1 MKNIYRN
8 FILGMLLFF
17 VASSAMAHGGTF
29 TTAGFLSG
37 LWHPFSGLDHLLVM
51 LGIGLW
57 AASMQNQRPHYP
69 YFMLPVAFLGLM
81 LIGAILAFN
90 QLILPALEMAIAMS
104 VMLIGL
110 LLLTQI
116 TLPISVA
123 ILLSSGFA
131 LFHGNA
137 HGLEITL
144 GSSALSYMIGFICS
158 TALLHFSGYS
168 LGQSSMAKN
177 GFKQFFGLISCLLG
191 SSLMMF
197 N

>member
-1 MKNIYRN
+1 MKNIYSKI
-8 FILGMLLFF
+8 ILGSLLFS
-17 VASSAMAHGGTF
+17 VISNAMAHDIAGATS
-29 TTAGFLSG
+29 GFLSG

-57 AASMQNQRPHYP
+57 AASMQNKQSQQP
-69 YFMLPVAFLGLM
+69 YFMLPVAFLVVM
-81 LIGAILAFN
+81 LLGAILAFN
-90 QLILPALEMAIAMS
+90 QFTLQALEMAIAIT

-116 TLPISVA
+116 TLPVSVA

-137 HGLEITL
+137 HGLEITP

-168 LGQSSMAKN
+168 LGQGCMAKN
-177 GFKQFFGLISCLLG
+177 GFKQLFGLVSCLLG